1 MAGSDRLLVVNIG
14 NPSRLLSMTPEGD
27 DIHALILDCDGAPD
41 SIAVDSRNKYIV
53 WANMGTSLDGEDFWL
68 NDGSVL
74 RSNLDGSKR
83 VKIAPQGSTFT
94 PRQIQCDSENG
105 LIYWCDREGMRVMRA
120 KTDGSDVTVLVQTGS
135 SYEHRLV

>member
-53 WANMGTSLDGEDFWL
+53 WANMGHQ
-68 NDGSVL
+68 
-74 RSNLDGSKR
+74 
-83 VKIAPQGSTFT
+83 P
-94 PRQIQCDSENG
+94 
-105 LIYWCDREGMRVMRA
+105 
-120 KTDGSDVTVLVQTGS
+120 
-135 SYEHRLV
+135 